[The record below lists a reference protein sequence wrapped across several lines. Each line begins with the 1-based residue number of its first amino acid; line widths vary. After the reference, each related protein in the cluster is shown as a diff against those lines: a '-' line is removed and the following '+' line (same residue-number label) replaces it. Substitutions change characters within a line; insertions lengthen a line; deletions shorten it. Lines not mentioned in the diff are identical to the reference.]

1 MLARELGVRAAS
13 DVLRSS
19 FDWEYR
25 DARSGVEAVLEGRRS
40 DREKL
45 DLAGWVE
52 VVVVDM
58 PAKITGYSLGSSRL
72 TCGYRSWQR
81 PVVLRLGTREYYFV
95 LRLWLRL
102 RLLSVRR
109 VKRGTPLVEFL
120 DPL

>member
-25 DARSGVEAVLEGRRS
+25 DARSGVDAVLEGRRS

-58 PAKITGYSLGSSRL
+58 PAKITGYAFG
-72 TCGYRSWQR
+72 
-81 PVVLRLGTREYYFV
+81 
-95 LRLWLRL
+95 
-102 RLLSVRR
+102 
-109 VKRGTPLVEFL
+109 
-120 DPL
+120 